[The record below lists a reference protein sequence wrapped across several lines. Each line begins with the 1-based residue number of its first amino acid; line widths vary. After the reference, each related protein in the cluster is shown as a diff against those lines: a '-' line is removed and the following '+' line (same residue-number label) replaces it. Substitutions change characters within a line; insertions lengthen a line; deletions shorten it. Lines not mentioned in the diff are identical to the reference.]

1 MRVACAATFNNCT
14 FTNNTATAGNAGAIW
29 VTDTGTLTAIGC
41 LFQDNSTSAASKCG
55 GAVFNYKGAV
65 RLTDCTFI
73 DNMASGSGG
82 YGGAITSFN
91 GSVFVDRCYFRASKG
106 LVKIGGHHI
115 DMRSGTLGVNNC
127 VFTGPFGQGVN
138 QINNAGESPQ
148 PMYIANTV
156 FNSQQSA
163 ALIANAGAGVIVNS
177 IMINSASSGNGLSVS
192 NTGTLNLHY
201 TLYNKAEEGEGK
213 VAPVVTSCVAG
224 ILGNTGGTAF
234 PTWYKTNSSTMNSND
249 QTSTSTVS
257 DARGSVHYYVW
268 NGTIPSGLGTITMPS
283 ITEVKAALG
292 SSAFLTWLGDANL
305 SVDIRGMARDTDA
318 MWPGSYQGTGTKVNW
333 LLVALAA
340 AVSCGKENP
349 AGEAEPAGNRLV
361 ELHASLGEDTRASV
375 NGTGTVSWEAS
386 DEISVWTSADTKKTF
401 SMVSISGGYASFQAY
416 LNVGETPQTLAV
428 FPVRSFGTV
437 SGRTVTIVYP
447 YTYTYREGAMEAP
460 MAALIEGETIAFRH
474 LGGVVRVQ
482 CDDVPESASKFN
494 LVANGQQIVGS
505 FTVSVGAGMSVETI
519 DNASYTKAIVNFT
532 ANTGAKTF
540 NVPIPA
546 GHYRSIYAYFSDSSD
561 NKIKE
566 WQVMSDVTVA
576 RGDMFVRPMPEDML
590 RVMSFNIRFAH
601 DEEEYSA
608 GDGRLWSERKLVVPG
623 ALGRRYMPQWVS
635 QIMTRLSANWAIPP
649 HMRLRRY
656 TIEHRQ

>member
-1 MRVACAATFNNCT
+1 MKTF
-14 FTNNTATAGNAGAIW
+14 
-29 VTDTGTLTAIGC
+29 
-41 LFQDNSTSAASKCG
+41 Q
-55 GAVFNYKGAV
+55 
-65 RLTDCTFI
+65 
-73 DNMASGSGG
+73 
-82 YGGAITSFN
+82 
-91 GSVFVDRCYFRASKG
+91 
-106 LVKIGGHHI
+106 
-115 DMRSGTLGVNNC
+115 
-127 VFTGPFGQGVN
+127 
-138 QINNAGESPQ
+138 
-148 PMYIANTV
+148 
-156 FNSQQSA
+156 
-163 ALIANAGAGVIVNS
+163 
-177 IMINSASSGNGLSVS
+177 
-192 NTGTLNLHY
+192 
-201 TLYNKAEEGEGK
+201 
-213 VAPVVTSCVAG
+213 
-224 ILGNTGGTAF
+224 
-234 PTWYKTNSSTMNSND
+234 
-249 QTSTSTVS
+249 
-257 DARGSVHYYVW
+257 
-268 NGTIPSGLGTITMPS
+268 
-283 ITEVKAALG
+283 
-292 SSAFLTWLGDANL
+292 
-305 SVDIRGMARDTDA
+305 
-318 MWPGSYQGTGTKVNW
+318 VNW

-349 AGEAEPAGNRLV
+349 AGEAEPAGDRLV

-437 SGRTVTIVYP
+437 SGSTATIVYP

-460 MAALIEGETIAFRH
+460 MAALIEGETFAFRH

-623 ALGRRYMPQWVS
+623 ALGRRYFDVMGS
-635 QIMTRLSANWAIPP
+635 QENTTQQIDDILTSLSGYAAMGKSNHDKAISELGYTSAYETSAIYYRTSAVTVLESGSFDISQTNTRRCNWAKLNFAGHTFYLFNAHFQVGESTSYASQRKAQAATILTEIGAVSSSYPVILTGDFNCWDANDDDVIKYILDEGTMRDARSDALNP
-649 HMRLRRY
+649 HGSSGTLQY
-656 TIEHRQ
+656 FQANNPATHRVDYVFVNDGFDVQSFWIDNSQQKNAPAWESDHNPVIVDLSWSD

>member
-1 MRVACAATFNNCT
+1 MKTF
-14 FTNNTATAGNAGAIW
+14 
-29 VTDTGTLTAIGC
+29 
-41 LFQDNSTSAASKCG
+41 
-55 GAVFNYKGAV
+55 
-65 RLTDCTFI
+65 
-73 DNMASGSGG
+73 
-82 YGGAITSFN
+82 
-91 GSVFVDRCYFRASKG
+91 
-106 LVKIGGHHI
+106 
-115 DMRSGTLGVNNC
+115 
-127 VFTGPFGQGVN
+127 
-138 QINNAGESPQ
+138 
-148 PMYIANTV
+148 
-156 FNSQQSA
+156 
-163 ALIANAGAGVIVNS
+163 
-177 IMINSASSGNGLSVS
+177 
-192 NTGTLNLHY
+192 
-201 TLYNKAEEGEGK
+201 
-213 VAPVVTSCVAG
+213 
-224 ILGNTGGTAF
+224 
-234 PTWYKTNSSTMNSND
+234 
-249 QTSTSTVS
+249 
-257 DARGSVHYYVW
+257 
-268 NGTIPSGLGTITMPS
+268 
-283 ITEVKAALG
+283 
-292 SSAFLTWLGDANL
+292 
-305 SVDIRGMARDTDA
+305 
-318 MWPGSYQGTGTKVNW
+318 KVNW

-428 FPVRSFGTV
+428 YPVRSFGTV
-437 SGRTVTIVYP
+437 SGSTATIVYP

-546 GHYRSIYAYFSDSSD
+546 GYYRSIYAYFSDSSD

-623 ALGRRYMPQWVS
+623 ALGRRYFDVMGS
-635 QIMTRLSANWAIPP
+635 QENTTQQIDDILTSLSGYAAMGKSNHDTANWAIPP